1 MIKKIQLP
9 LQTFNLILGFMVW
22 VTLSSLLPSI
32 QEDIVIAPERVALL
46 TAIPVVLGSILRIP
60 LGYYTNVL
68 GARWIF
74 IISFVVLLFPVFFLS
89 TADSYMDLVISGAFL
104 GVGGAVFSVGVT
116 SLPKYYPKERSGFV
130 NGIYG
135 IGNAGTAVSTF
146 GLPVLEAQFGW
157 RTAVQIYLVLLLIF
171 IAINIFLGDK
181 KETRTKSPLMQ
192 QMKEV
197 YKNEKLWLFSFFYF
211 ITFGAFVAFTVFLP
225 NFLVTNFGL
234 EKVDA
239 GMRTAIF
246 IIIATAGRPSGG
258 WLGDK
263 FNAYKLMMGVFVGL
277 TISAIILAFSPN
289 IGLYTVGCLG
299 IAVSAGLGNGILFKL
314 VPQYFTKQL
323 GTVNGIV
330 AMMGGLGGFFPPLM
344 LSSIHNLTGQYSI
357 GFMALSQVSLASLIL
372 ILWMYSN
379 SKKETGI
386 SQKIVHGVN
395 GQTLH

>member
-1 MIKKIQLP
+1 M
-9 LQTFNLILGFMVW
+9 
-22 VTLSSLLPSI
+22 PSI

-330 AMMGGLGGFFPPLM
+330 TMMGGLGGFFPPLM